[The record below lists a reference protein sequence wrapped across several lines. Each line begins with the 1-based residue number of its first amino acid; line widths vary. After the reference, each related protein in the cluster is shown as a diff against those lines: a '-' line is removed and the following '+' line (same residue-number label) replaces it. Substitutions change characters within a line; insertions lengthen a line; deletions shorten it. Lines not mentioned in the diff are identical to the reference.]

1 MRLGS
6 IRSKLL
12 NCLWLLVLSQFLQAS
27 WAPPLASQAPTR
39 QLAPPTGV
47 IISPKATGTGKESKY
62 LEWAPKLNA
71 AFRDFQRGRRT
82 APGKVFSDFLRTE
95 KKNPIPRKFLSEI
108 LISQGKLEEARSV
121 LGSTLRARRAD
132 EIEPVPLTDWHI
144 LAPFKYDGKKSFD
157 AELKPEK
164 EGFNTAAK
172 YTGHGRVCRWKRAKG
187 PRVDFREV
195 LEIEGAGIGYGY
207 CQFLSRKAG
216 WVRFGIGSGDG
227 IKLWLNDKLIHSN
240 FTRRDI
246 GEDQDEIYAW
256 VKRGRNTVRVKENS
270 TGDEFRF
277 YIQIYDELDLP
288 SSKFLDRTLAGYK
301 ALDRA
306 RFEDALE
313 SFMEAEAERPGVPEV
328 AVGIAEAMLRQDN
341 LVAARGWVN
350 RALLERANSARGL
363 MVYGETMLR
372 LRQPLKAFDAFRAA
386 YRSSGY
392 SDEKVFQLWSES
404 ARRSKWDLQN
414 GLALLDKARG
424 LRKAKQKAE
433 AVAVLAQASPL
444 LERTFVGLA
453 DLSVYHREG
462 GDRKQAVSYGTQAL
476 AKLSPQQIALNCS
489 AEWLLNLVKD
499 LRQTRPQ
506 DQAARER
513 ILRLVQQVDPT
524 RSDLIRELLAVKPA
538 AGKSAISKKIEAL
551 LKKRPES
558 ALYKEYTSRL
568 YSAGDYERCA
578 EICKEGLAAGI
589 VSRTLRLRQANAL
602 MKVKRY
608 EEAEALFKGL
618 LEEKDYMKRASEGLA
633 KLAKLIKPKS

>member
-1 MRLGS
+1 MRLDS
-6 IRSKLL
+6 IHAKLL
-12 NCLWLLVLSQFLQAS
+12 NCLSLLILSHVLQGSLVL
-27 WAPPLASQAPTR
+27 PLCAQVPTR
-39 QLAPPTGV
+39 SLAAPAGV
-47 IISPKATGTGKESKY
+47 TISPLVSGTGKESKY
-62 LEWAPKLNA
+62 LEWVPKINA

-82 APGKVFSDFLRTE
+82 SPAKVFAEFLRTE

-108 LISQGKLEEARSV
+108 LIQQGKLEEARSV
-121 LGSTLRARRAD
+121 LGSTLRAKRA
-132 EIEPVPLTDWHI
+132 EQIEPVPLTDWHI
-144 LAPFKYDGKKSFD
+144 LAPFKYEGKKSFD

-164 EGFNTAAK
+164 EAFSTAAK
-172 YTGHGRVCRWKRAKG
+172 YTGDGRVCRWKRAKG

-195 LEIEGAGIGYGY
+195 LEIEGAAIGYGY
-207 CQFLSRKAG
+207 CQFVSRKAG

-227 IKLWLNDKLIHSN
+227 IKLWLNGELIHSN

-246 GEDQDEIYAW
+246 GEDQDEVFAW
-256 VKRGRNTVRVKENS
+256 VRRGRNTVRVKESS

-288 SSKFLDRTLAGYK
+288 SSKFLDRALAGYK
-301 ALDRA
+301 ALERA
-306 RFEDALE
+306 RYEDALK
-313 SFMEAEAERPGVPEV
+313 SLMEAEAERPGVPEV
-328 AVGIAEAMLRQDN
+328 AVGIAETMLRQDN

-386 YRSSGY
+386 YRASEY
-392 SDEKVFQLWSES
+392 SDEKAFQLWVDS
-404 ARRSKWDLQN
+404 AAKARWSLQN

-424 LRKAKQKAE
+424 LRKAKQKTE
-433 AVAVLAQASPL
+433 AAAALSLAQPL
-444 LERTFVGLA
+444 LEQTFVGLA
-453 DLSVYHREG
+453 DLSVYHRES
-462 GDRKQAVSYGTQAL
+462 GDRKQAASYGVKAL
-476 AKLSPQQIALNCS
+476 GKLSPQQIALNCS

-513 ILRLVQQVDPT
+513 ILGLVEQVDPT

-538 AGKSAISKKIEAL
+538 AGKSAVSKKIETL

-578 EICKEGLAAGI
+578 EICREGLAAGI

-608 EEAEALFKGL
+608 EEAEVLFKGL
-618 LEEKDYMKRASEGLA
+618 LEEKDYMKRANVGLA
-633 KLAKLIKPKS
+633 KLARLLKLKS

>member
-12 NCLWLLVLSQFLQAS
+12 NCLSLLVLAQVL
-27 WAPPLASQAPTR
+27 WALPLASQAPAR
-39 QLAPPTGV
+39 PLGAPAGV
-47 IISPKATGTGKESKY
+47 IISPTVSGPGKESKY

-82 APGKVFSDFLRTE
+82 APSKVFADFLRTE

-121 LGSTLRARRAD
+121 LGSTLRAKRAD

-144 LAPFKYDGKKSFD
+144 LAPFKYEGKKSFD

-172 YTGHGRVCRWKRAKG
+172 YTGDGRVCRWKMAKG
-187 PRVDFREV
+187 PRVDFRTV
-195 LEIEGAGIGYGY
+195 LEIEGAGIGYGH

-227 IKLWLNDKLIHSN
+227 IKLWLNGKLIHSN

-246 GEDQDEIYAW
+246 GEDQDEVYAW
-256 VKRGRNTVRVKENS
+256 VKRGRNTLRIKENS

-301 ALDRA
+301 ELDRA
-306 RFEDALE
+306 RYEDALK

-350 RALLERANSARGL
+350 RALLERANSVRGL

-386 YRSSGY
+386 YRASEY
-392 SDEKVFQLWSES
+392 SDEKVFRLWTDS
-404 ARRSKWDLQN
+404 ATQSRWSLQN

-424 LRKAKQKAE
+424 FRKTKQNTE
-433 AVAVLAQASPL
+433 AAATLGQALPL
-444 LERTFVGLA
+444 LQPTFVGLA

-462 GDRKQAVSYGTQAL
+462 GDRKQAASYGIRAL

-499 LRQTRPQ
+499 LRQTRPE

-513 ILRLVQQVDPT
+513 ILRLVEQVDPT

-538 AGKSAISKKIEAL
+538 AGKSAVSKKIEAL

-608 EEAEALFKGL
+608 EEAEVLFKGL
-618 LEEKDYMKRASEGLA
+618 LEEKDYVKRAAAGLE
-633 KLAKLIKPKS
+633 KLARMVKPRR